1 MVTKSIL
8 STKVIA
14 IVAAAVIVGAGVA
27 VYAVTNNNGD
37 NNNSNKIE
45 SMLMICG
52 NADNND
58 RIDSADVAL
67 VQKII
72 DGKLASADYPLAD
85 ANNDGKVDSGDIAL
99 INKMIGHESAKI
111 FVLTVDADKTPKKV
125 EVSYPLKNVVP
136 VSSNM
141 TMTLINVGGTPSTAG
156 YFNCEYETAQK
167 VMKTSNAVDLG
178 GDKRVIS
185 EAAWQNFMKLDGNL
199 KSKGGIGALLVD
211 QSAKTL
217 DTYRP
222 ALVAAGIP
230 ELRFE
235 VAEAYGEIASALTIG
250 FLLGSN
256 TQKIAEKY
264 ATMSWDII
272 NTIKSKTS
280 KIADANKKSY
290 ICITMSTYVCQNDSD
305 FNQAPE
311 YAGGVKYS
319 KVNAEFANKY
329 KGNGSVKMA
338 STEALS
344 NYGSANYI
352 ISNRSTDY
360 GQKDISATMKVEW
373 NKNISYYEKLTNYKN
388 MVYLNNLLPGICKI
402 AYSASILYPEIFTK
416 SWADGVMT
424 QFMENF
430 ETLKGQTL
438 NSVVTVFTYDDYVKS

>member
-1 MVTKSIL
+1 M
-8 STKVIA
+8 IA
-14 IVAAAVIVGAGVA
+14 IIAAAVIVVAGVA
-27 VYAVTNNNGD
+27 VYAVTNNHGD
-37 NNNSNKIE
+37 DKNPVKVE

-52 NADNND
+52 NADQND
-58 RIDSADVAL
+58 KIDNADITL

-72 DGKLASADYPLAD
+72 DGKLALADYPLAD
-85 ANNDGKVDSGDIAL
+85 ANNDGKVDAADIAL
-99 INKMIGHESAKI
+99 INKMIGHEPAKL
-111 FVLTVDADKTPKKV
+111 FVLTVDAEKKQKKV

-141 TMTLINVGGTPSTAG
+141 TMTLINIGGTPSTAG
-156 YFNCEYETAQK
+156 YFNCEYEVAQK
-167 VMKTSNAVDLG
+167 VMKNSTAVNLG

-185 EAAWQNFMKLDGNL
+185 EAAWQNFMKLDGDL

-211 QSAKTL
+211 QSAKTI
-217 DTYRP
+217 DNYRP

-272 NTIKSKTS
+272 NTIKTKTS
-280 KIADANKKSY
+280 KIADADRKSY
-290 ICITMSTYVCQNDSD
+290 ICITMGTYVCQNDSD
-305 FNQAPE
+305 FNRAPE

-319 KVNAEFANKY
+319 KVNAEFGNKY
-329 KGNGSVKMA
+329 KGSGSVKMA

-360 GQKDISATMKVEW
+360 GQKDISATMKTEW
-373 NKNISYYEKLTNYKN
+373 SKNVTYYEKLSNYKN

-402 AYSASILYPEIFTK
+402 AYSAYILYPDLFTK

-430 ETLKGQTL
+430 ETLKGQNL
-438 NSVVTVFTYDDYVKS
+438 SSVMTVFTYSDYVKS